1 MSFSVSIIKLK
12 DSILHSIMDP
22 ILKFAFFM
30 KSARFHALNP
40 VHFMKSTLSAWN
52 LPDFMKSALSAWNL
66 PDFMKSTL
74 STWNQADFMSNTKWA
89 KEQWYYFWFCF
100 WIFNFNFFWKLNV
113 CVQII
118 CILLGQSL
126 LWWFQSL
133 RIICP
138 WPGSSNCPFQ
148 NAYLYDCIV
157 CFCHKFCQPS
167 TVKVWWCIS
176 SKLHIRHLFYRPE
189 ILLQLYCWQ
198 LVFKNCLRYVLDLPS
213 MLVQGG
219 RSL

>member
-1 MSFSVSIIKLK
+1 
-12 DSILHSIMDP
+12 
-22 ILKFAFFM
+22 M
-30 KSARFHALNP
+30 KSARFHEIC
-40 VHFMKSTLSAWN
+40 TEC
-52 LPDFMKSALSAWNL
+52 MKSAR
-66 PDFMKSTL
+66 FHEIHTEHMKSGRFHVKYQISQGTMVL
-74 STWNQADFMSNTKWA
+74 FLVLFLDLQFQLFLKVECVCSN
-89 KEQWYYFWFCF
+89 YMY
-100 WIFNFNFFWKLNV
+100 
-113 CVQII
+113 
-118 CILLGQSL
+118 LLGQSL